1 MPTHIHGHVLDLLIA
16 RPDDL
21 LLVDHK
27 VVKNLYSDHFM
38 IQGTID
44 FAKPS
49 RPQITS
55 LSRNYLTLDDHTF
68 TKDLEYAFTDF
79 PYESCLDEQVSFY
92 HHTITNVLDKHCPT
106 NIRIHKFC
114 SHPPWYTDAIRDA
127 RREKRRLE
135 RIWNRSQN
143 PVDKYLYLQQVHGFS
158 KLIHT
163 EKSRY
168 YKEQLASGDIKTA
181 FKVVNTLLN
190 RTVTALPCTDSMKS
204 LSDRFSN
211 FFMDK
216 IVKIRHNISSS
227 LDPPNSAA
235 DTPFT
240 DIPIT
245 ECNMSYFT
253 PVDCDE
259 IHKTISSAPNKSCGL
274 DPLPTWLLKKN
285 LPIFVPAFVSI
296 CNSSLKTGTFPSALK
311 DAIVT
316 PLLKKPTL
324 DKDTLKNYRPISNTA
339 FLSKIIEKAA
349 IHRVNKHMVKNN
361 LLQPFQSAYKS
372 NSSTETALLKVK
384 SDIMSALD
392 NQQAVFLVLLD
403 LSAAFDTIDHSILLN
418 RMSNVFGITGSV
430 QKWFDSYLTDRT
442 CKVKIATDFSDPQ
455 VLDFGL
461 PQGSVIGPQ
470 AFSFYTHPLAD
481 IIKTHDNIK
490 FHCYADD
497 TQLYIT
503 CDPRKPN
510 DIDKALSTL
519 TACILDIKKWMA
531 FNMLQLN
538 DSKTEFFVAVS
549 PRLSN
554 KLQDIS
560 LKLGNIVIKPSTSVR
575 NLGIEF
581 NRSMNMSTHVTS
593 LCRSLNFHIHNMSK
607 IRMYIDQ
614 ATCHNAIRALVLS
627 RLDYSNSLLYGI
639 TTSDLK
645 RLRCIQNRAAKLVFQ
660 AKKYDHASPCLK
672 QLHWLPVHSRIVFK
686 ILAIVYKCF
695 TNNAPSYLRDL
706 TIPYKCNKPGL
717 RSSNDDRLL
726 TIPKT
731 RSLSGDKGFYHAGP
745 LIFGITCLI
754 TFVMPRH

>member
-1 MPTHIHGHVLDLLIA
+1 M
-16 RPDDL
+16 
-21 LLVDHK
+21 
-27 VVKNLYSDHFM
+27 
-38 IQGTID
+38 
-44 FAKPS
+44 
-49 RPQITS
+49 
-55 LSRNYLTLDDHTF
+55 LS
-68 TKDLEYAFTDF
+68 
-79 PYESCLDEQVSFY
+79 
-92 HHTITNVLDKHCPT
+92 
-106 NIRIHKFC
+106 
-114 SHPPWYTDAIRDA
+114 
-127 RREKRRLE
+127 
-135 RIWNRSQN
+135 
-143 PVDKYLYLQQVHGFS
+143 
-158 KLIHT
+158 
-163 EKSRY
+163 
-168 YKEQLASGDIKTA
+168 
-181 FKVVNTLLN
+181 
-190 RTVTALPCTDSMKS
+190 
-204 LSDRFSN
+204 
-211 FFMDK
+211 
-216 IVKIRHNISSS
+216 
-227 LDPPNSAA
+227 
-235 DTPFT
+235 
-240 DIPIT
+240 
-245 ECNMSYFT
+245 
-253 PVDCDE
+253 
-259 IHKTISSAPNKSCGL
+259 
-274 DPLPTWLLKKN
+274 
-285 LPIFVPAFVSI
+285 
-296 CNSSLKTGTFPSALK
+296 
-311 DAIVT
+311 
-316 PLLKKPTL
+316 
-324 DKDTLKNYRPISNTA
+324 
-339 FLSKIIEKAA
+339 
-349 IHRVNKHMVKNN
+349 
-361 LLQPFQSAYKS
+361 
-372 NSSTETALLKVK
+372 
-384 SDIMSALD
+384 
-392 NQQAVFLVLLD
+392 
-403 LSAAFDTIDHSILLN
+403 
-418 RMSNVFGITGSV
+418 
-430 QKWFDSYLTDRT
+430 
-442 CKVKIATDFSDPQ
+442 TDFSDPQ

-581 NRSMNMSTHVTS
+581 NQSMNMSTHVTS

-614 ATCHNAIRALVLS
+614 ATCHNAIRALVIS

-645 RLRCIQNRAAKLVFQ
+645 RLQCIQNRAAKLVFQ

-745 LIFGITCLI
+745 DLWNNLPHYI
-754 TFVMPRH
+754 RHAPSLTKFKKDLKTYLFPN